1 MAVITAS
8 VFSILIIFMTIYSM
22 IKVFIIAKK
31 RNEIS
36 LQKSIIYSALS
47 ITVGFIVAS
56 ILPFGYQLVFDY
68 VLSVI

>member
-47 ITVGFIVAS
+47 ITVGFIAAS